1 MDGDVRAAGSCTAAG
16 RPQAEPLQS
25 LRPGLKMLGLE
36 GRDSQATAMLAAVS
50 WEEAE
55 DARIMGAGAGE
66 DPVGHEASSSVMARW
81 FPRETL
87 ERFVKSV
94 SE

>member
-16 RPQAEPLQS
+16 RPQAEPCQS

-55 DARIMGAGAGE
+55 GCENHGSWSWRR
-66 DPVGHEASSSVMARW
+66 PSWS
-81 FPRETL
+81 
-87 ERFVKSV
+87 
-94 SE
+94 